1 MGKTAKSTAEYK
13 RKRNKNKNKTK
24 NKNKNKNKTKN
35 KNKILKTIDTIKGNI
50 SIENIDDKKSILISK
65 GNKIK
70 IELIKKF
77 SGGKSGDLVYLIKDN
92 KKEYVIK
99 IFMDHESANH
109 EIKLHNKHCK
119 IFKNNMMVPELF
131 SYGDTINIPFSDKKG
146 KFKYMIM
153 ESIDKPIELS
163 DYIRGNCKSNKD
175 KNINSYN
182 LALQIFYY
190 LAMINKNKVRHCDIH
205 TKNILIIKSK
215 SNLILDFSF
224 INGEKINVG
233 KYNIKIIDF
242 GISEINKNCKRNR
255 RFIGAVL
262 NDIKACNA
270 FNKKDIIHIKKDM
283 ASMFFSSFSKKFRP
297 NYYINEDLYIFVKI
311 LRLLNLITE
320 KLNKTMIDN
329 IQYLIKHNEK
339 GLFDKIYNILVS

>member
-13 RKRNKNKNKTK
+13 RKRNKT
-24 NKNKNKNKTKN
+24 KNKTKN

>member
-1 MGKTAKSTAEYK
+1 MSQTNKSFK
-13 RKRNKNKNKTK
+13 GVKRNKTKGKNETKNKNKTT
-24 NKNKNKNKTKN
+24 NKNKTLKN
-35 KNKILKTIDTIKGNI
+35 IDTIKGNI
-50 SIENIDDKKSILISK
+50 SIENIDDKKCILISK
-65 GNKIK
+65 RNKIK

-92 KKEYVIK
+92 KKEYVMK
-99 IFMDHESANH
+99 IFMDRESANH
-109 EIKLHNKHCK
+109 EIKLHDKHCR

-131 SYGDTINIPFSDKKG
+131 SYGDTNNIPFSDKKG

-153 ESIDKPIELS
+153 ESINKPTELS
-163 DYIRGNCKSNKD
+163 DYIQKNCKSVKD
-175 KNINSYN
+175 KNINAYN
-182 LALQIFYY
+182 LAMQLFYY

-215 SNLILDFSF
+215 KNLVLDFSF

-283 ASMFFSSFSKKFRP
+283 TSMLLSSFSKKFRP
-297 NYYINEDLYIFVKI
+297 DYYINEDLYIFVKI
-311 LRLLNLITE
+311 LRLLNIITD
-320 KLNKTMIDN
+320 KLNETMIDN
-329 IQYLIKHNEK
+329 IQYLIKHNER
-339 GLFDKIYNILVS
+339 GLLEKIYNILVV

>member
-1 MGKTAKSTAEYK
+1 MSLSDKL
-13 RKRNKNKNKTK
+13 NKNSIQIKKKNQGGGNDKKLSPMSQNYKKYLQGGSNDKKENDTPKNNSGKKINLVRKKGDPDIKIIHKKGKNDKYKKNKHKFTR
-24 NKNKNKNKTKN
+24 
-35 KNKILKTIDTIKGNI
+35 
-50 SIENIDDKKSILISK
+50 KKPS
-65 GNKIK
+65 KIK
-70 IELIKKF
+70 I
-77 SGGKSGDLVYLIKDN
+77 KDIN
-92 KKEYVIK
+92 EIEKQ
-99 IFMDHESANH
+99 
-109 EIKLHNKHCK
+109 IKLHNKHCN

-153 ESIDKPIELS
+153 ESINNPTELS
-163 DYIRGNCKSNKD
+163 DYIQKNCKSNKD

-215 SNLILDFSF
+215 KNLVLDFSF
-224 INGEKINVG
+224 INGGKINVG

-270 FNKKDIIHIKKDM
+270 FNKKDVIHIKKDM
-283 ASMFFSSFSKKFRP
+283 TSMLLSSFSKKFRP
-297 NYYINEDLYIFVKI
+297 DYYINEDLYIFVKI
-311 LRLLNLITE
+311 LRLLNLITD
-320 KLNKTMIDN
+320 KLNKTKIDN
-329 IQYLIKHNEK
+329 IQYSIKHNEK
-339 GLFDKIYNILVS
+339 GLLEKIYNILVT